1 MEVPK
6 VNESYVC
13 RSTAEVEA
21 VKLGVDELSGNV
33 TGWGDRAGVMG
44 GGGDLESVCGQNWQG
59 WNW

>member
-1 MEVPK
+1 MEFPK

-44 GGGDLESVCGQNWQG
+44 GGGDLGSVCGQN
-59 WNW
+59 